1 MTATRLRIPEALLGL
16 GVLAFAG
23 VVLAQTW
30 AIPVS
35 PLYSRVGPTVFPYI
49 TAGGLGLFGL
59 LLLLQAL
66 RGGWQPA
73 EERDLAIDWRALAWI
88 VAGLALNAALIVPLG
103 FTLSSALMFTV
114 VARGFGSRN
123 LLRDA
128 GIGLALSLAAYFGF
142 AKALGVSLGQGPL
155 ERLLGG

>member
-1 MTATRLRIPEALLGL
+1 VF
-16 GVLAFAG
+16 GVL
-23 VVLAQTW
+23 
-30 AIPVS
+30 
-35 PLYSRVGPTVFPYI
+35 
-49 TAGGLGLFGL
+49 L
-59 LLLLQAL
+59 LVQAL

-73 EERDLAIDWRALAWI
+73 EERDLAIDWRAIAW
-88 VAGLALNAALIVPLG
+88 VAAGLALNAALIVPLG

-114 VARGFGSRN
+114 IARGFGSSN

-128 GIGLALSLAAYFGF
+128 GIGVALSLIAYFGF

>member
-1 MTATRLRIPEALLGL
+1 MNPTSLRIPEALLGV
-16 GVLAFAG
+16 GVLAVAAI
-23 VVLAQTW
+23 VLAQTW

-59 LLLLQAL
+59 LLLMQAV

-73 EERDLAIDWRALAWI
+73 EERDLAVDWHALAW
-88 VAGLALNAALIVPLG
+88 VAAGLALNAALIVPLG
-103 FTLSSALMFTV
+103 FTLSSALMFV
-114 VARGFGSRN
+114 LVARGFGSRN
-123 LLRDA
+123 ILRDA

>member
-1 MTATRLRIPEALLGL
+1 MSATSLRIPEALLGA
-16 GVLAFAG
+16 GVLVFAG
-23 VVLAQTW
+23 FVLAQTW

-49 TAGGLGLFGL
+49 TAGGLGVFGVL
-59 LLLLQAL
+59 LLVAAF

-73 EERDLAIDWRALAWI
+73 EERELAIDWRAIGWI
-88 VAGLALNAALIVPLG
+88 AAGLALNAALIVPLG
-103 FTLSSALMFTV
+103 FTMSSALMFGL

-123 LLRDA
+123 ILRDA